1 MKKLLFIVLLIAL
14 IGCKAKQTIEQEK
27 VQTTSSIAKTTFAN
41 DSSIITI
48 VYDMIDNFDTTRE
61 IGKPGTNDTANTPKP
76 PNKNRHRKGKIVISK
91 TAKSAKSEISDS
103 TAVSI
108 YHRTPKKVSNHVN
121 NCTLLPWAII
131 TLLIVIMVIYVKYQ
145 CWSEKISNK
154 IRHGTE

>member
-27 VQTTSSIAKTTFAN
+27 VQTTSSITKTTFAN

-48 VYDMIDNFDTTRE
+48 VYDMLDDFDATRE
-61 IGKPGTNDTANTPKP
+61 NSNAETNDTANSPKP
-76 PNKNRHRKGKIVISK
+76 TNRNRHRKGKIVISK
-91 TAKSAKSEISDS
+91 TDKSEKSEISES

-108 YHRTPKKVSNHVN
+108 YHKTPKKVAKHVN
-121 NCTLLPWAII
+121 NCAFLPWAII
-131 TLLIVIMVIYVKYQ
+131 SILILILVICVKYRVWQ
-145 CWSEKISNK
+145 QKISNK

>member
-27 VQTTSSIAKTTFAN
+27 VQTASSIAKTTFAN

-48 VYDMIDNFDTTRE
+48 VYDMLDQNETTRE
-61 IGKPGTNDTANTPKP
+61 IGKPGTNDTANSHKP

-103 TAVSI
+103 TAESI
-108 YHRTPKKVSNHVN
+108 YQKSPKKVAKHVN
-121 NCTLLPWAII
+121 NYTLLPWAII
-131 TLLIVIMVIYVKYQ
+131 TLLVVIMVIYVKYQ
-145 CWSEKISNK
+145 CWHEKISNK

>member
-48 VYDMIDNFDTTRE
+48 VYDMLDNFDTTRE
-61 IGKPGTNDTANTPKP
+61 TDKPGTNGTANSPKP
-76 PNKNRHRKGKIVISK
+76 PNRNRHRKGKIVITKASK
-91 TAKSAKSEISDS
+91 SGESENVKS
-103 TAVSI
+103 TAESI
-108 YHRTPKKVSNHVN
+108 YQKPRKKVAKHVN
-121 NCTLLPWAII
+121 NCTLLPWVIIAI
-131 TLLIVIMVIYVKYQ
+131 LVLILVICVKYRSWRQ
-145 CWSEKISNK
+145 KITNK

>member
-27 VQTTSSIAKTTFAN
+27 VQTKSSIAKTTFAN

-48 VYDMIDNFDTTRE
+48 VYDMLDQNETTRE
-61 IGKPGTNDTANTPKP
+61 IDKPGTNDTANSPKTP
-76 PNKNRHRKGKIVISK
+76 NRNRHRKGKIVISK
-91 TAKSAKSEISDS
+91 TAKCAKSEISDS

-121 NCTLLPWAII
+121 NCTILPWAII
-131 TLLIVIMVIYVKYQ
+131 AIWILILVICVKYRDWQ
-145 CWSEKISNK
+145 QKISGK

>member
-14 IGCKAKQTIEQEK
+14 IGCKAKQTIEQGK

-48 VYDMIDNFDTTRE
+48 VYDMLDDFDATRE
-61 IGKPGTNDTANTPKP
+61 IGKPEAKDTANSPKP
-76 PNKNRHRKGKIVISK
+76 QNQNRHRKGKIVISK

-121 NCTLLPWAII
+121 NCTILPWAII
-131 TLLIVIMVIYVKYQ
+131 AILILILVICVKYRDWQ
-145 CWSEKISNK
+145 QKISGK
-154 IRHGTE
+154 IRHGAE

>member
-1 MKKLLFIVLLIAL
+1 MKKLLFIIFLFAL
-14 IGCKAKQTIEQEK
+14 IGCKTKQTIEQEK
-27 VQTTSSIAKTTFAN
+27 VQTKSSISKRTLVN

-48 VYDMIDNFDTTRE
+48 VYDMIDNFDATRE
-61 IGKPGTNDTANTPKP
+61 IDKPGANDAANSPKP

-91 TAKSAKSEISDS
+91 TAKSSKSEISDS

-108 YHRTPKKVSNHVN
+108 YQKSPKKVAKHVN

-131 TLLIVIMVIYVKYQ
+131 AILILILVICVKYRVWQ
-145 CWSEKISNK
+145 QKISNK